1 MKKISFLFTVII
13 FILSG
18 NRASAQTEL
27 QSATL
32 QQGDKTSIY
41 YGKDAFISAFNAVTG
56 VTDVITLSSGTF
68 NSPTFNKACTVYGA
82 GCETDESKGI
92 YSTNVGEITI
102 QHGTEVNSEG
112 ETVNK
117 TGDLDGIH
125 IEGIAFTGTV
135 SVGKTG
141 KPVTLKNLTLK
152 RCKFE
157 GLYTWYGSWCLSDV
171 NIINCIIVE
180 CIYTEETNNI
190 AIYNSIINRIDGDSY
205 DNKLLIKNCILF
217 SRTGRECIATYK
229 DNIILSPDYNSHDSY
244 LASFFEKNIF
254 RSGNALNYVNS
265 SNKKN
270 NWLGKNDIAIF
281 GEEIGNEYDPS
292 KTYAIKAEAAGTYIG
307 TDGTPVGIYGGLYPF
322 TKTPSNPQIIS
333 KEIDVKSTLD
343 GKLKVSIKVEAQK

>member
-125 IEGIAFTGTV
+125 IEGIAFTE
-135 SVGKTG
+135 SVNIGKNG
-141 KPVTLKNLTLK
+141 KPVTLKDLTLK
-152 RCKFE
+152 RCKF
-157 GLYTWYGSWCLSDV
+157 YGSLNMVQDAWCISDV
-171 NIINCIIVE
+171 NIIN
-180 CIYTEETNNI
+180 
-190 AIYNSIINRIDGDSY
+190 
-205 DNKLLIKNCILF
+205 
-217 SRTGRECIATYK
+217 
-229 DNIILSPDYNSHDSY
+229 
-244 LASFFEKNIF
+244 
-254 RSGNALNYVNS
+254 
-265 SNKKN
+265 
-270 NWLGKNDIAIF
+270 
-281 GEEIGNEYDPS
+281 
-292 KTYAIKAEAAGTYIG
+292 
-307 TDGTPVGIYGGLYPF
+307 
-322 TKTPSNPQIIS
+322 
-333 KEIDVKSTLD
+333 
-343 GKLKVSIKVEAQK
+343 

>member
-27 QSATL
+27 QSASL

-102 QHGTEVNSEG
+102 QHGTEVNGEG

-117 TGDLDGIH
+117 TNDLDGIH
-125 IEGIAFTGTV
+125 IEGIVFTE
-135 SVGKTG
+135 SVNIGEYG

-152 RCKFE
+152 RCKF
-157 GLYTWYGSWCLSDV
+157 YGSLNTVQDAWSISDV
-171 NIINCIIVE
+171 NIINCIIGN
-180 CIYTEETNNI
+180 INTDLTNNI
-190 AIYNSIINRIDGDSY
+190 AIYNSIINRLYGY
-205 DNKLLIKNCILF
+205 HNDNKLLIKNCILF
-217 SRTGRECIATYK
+217 DYDNPCVTTYK
-229 DNIILSPDYNSHDSY
+229 DNIILDSY
-244 LASFFEKNIF
+244 AWGSDAFKASFFEKNIF
-254 RSGNALNYVNS
+254 RYGDALNNVSY
-265 SNKKN
+265 SNAKN
-270 NWLGKNDIAIF
+270 NWTGKNDIAIF